1 MQMSIW
7 SYAIFKTQKYPNKEP
22 TILSLWSGS
31 SKSRF
36 HGKTTSI
43 SQGRWNIKALFIFSD
58 IYRNLKQC
66 LYSQRMWWKEA
77 LGKCL
82 CKMHCMNI
90 MILIFWQGK
99 HNLVKYD
106 FVPYHIMA
114 VWRITYWMN
123 WSYSSRPKYI
133 NK

>member
-1 MQMSIW
+1 MYISTW
-7 SYAIFKTQKYPNKEP
+7 SYAIFKNQKYPNKEP

-90 MILIFWQGK
+90 IILIFWQGK
-99 HNLVKYD
+99 HNLVKYH
-106 FVPYHIMA
+106 FVHYHMMA
-114 VWRITYWMN
+114 LWRIRHLYLLLLVIKLTEAT
-123 WSYSSRPKYI
+123 
-133 NK
+133 